1 MQKLNYTEMKTMLTA
16 ERARLENLI
25 ETGSAKDACNY
36 RKTLTACVNMDA
48 LVTACG
54 ERFAANGELYTA
66 KRETPIFNYGS
77 VAEQAL
83 QFLYTRRNSEKSTKT
98 GFDHTIKRAPV
109 EYKACLSSSSKNTPY
124 TPNEKGVFADVLL
137 VNTLGVWYIPAEDAR
152 GLTEK
157 YGRFNPK
164 MDYSEYI
171 PESKQELCDRLT
183 AAIYG

>member
-1 MQKLNYTEMKTMLTA
+1 MQKLNYAEMKAMLTA

-54 ERFAANGELYTA
+54 ERFTANGELYTA

-83 QFLYTRRNSEKSTKT
+83 QFL
-98 GFDHTIKRAPV
+98 
-109 EYKACLSSSSKNTPY
+109 
-124 TPNEKGVFADVLL
+124 
-137 VNTLGVWYIPAEDAR
+137 
-152 GLTEK
+152 
-157 YGRFNPK
+157 
-164 MDYSEYI
+164 
-171 PESKQELCDRLT
+171 
-183 AAIYG
+183 